1 MRFVCRPP
9 RQFDLAQN
17 HYAAGDRLYLRNHA
31 IKGLA
36 GDIARFVP
44 ELDPLVAGI
53 VQSPVKRPRGGT
65 LKPMKATAQPSRCP
79 VTLRSP
85 AGDGGVLFFCW

>member
-1 MRFVCRPP
+1 M
-9 RQFDLAQN
+9 
-17 HYAAGDRLYLRNHA
+17 LYLRNHA

-53 VQSPVKRPRGGT
+53 VQSPVKRPRRD
-65 LKPMKATAQPSRCP
+65 AEADE
-79 VTLRSP
+79 
-85 AGDGGVLFFCW
+85 GDSAA

>member
-1 MRFVCRPP
+1 MPASLGK
-9 RQFDLAQN
+9 FDLAQN
-17 HYAAGDRLYLRNHA
+17 HYGAGDRLYLRNHA

-65 LKPMKATAQPSRCP
+65 LKSDE
-79 VTLRSP
+79 
-85 AGDGGVLFFCW
+85 GDSAA